1 MDIDKVISTASAKLS
16 EAVEHFSEDLK
27 SIRTGRANAAMLDG
41 VVVEVYGSTM
51 PLKQVA
57 NTVAVDAQLLQV
69 TPFDP
74 NNLEAIA
81 EAIRNNSALGL
92 NPSDDGKVIRLP
104 IPALT
109 EDRRKEM
116 TKQVSEKT
124 EDSMVRMR
132 SVRHEA
138 LNAIDQLKK
147 DKLLGEDD
155 AKRHQ
160 KRVEDLVADKRKAIE
175 DKAKEKEKEIMTL

>member
-1 MDIDKVISTASAKLS
+1 MEVEKVISSTATKLD
-16 EAVEHFSEDLK
+16 EAVNHFNEELK

-41 VVVEVYGSTM
+41 VLVEAYGSSM
-51 PLKQVA
+51 PLNQVA

-74 NNLEAIA
+74 NNLSSIV
-81 EAIRNNSALGL
+81 EAIRNNSSLGL

-104 IPALT
+104 IPPLT

-116 TKQVSEKT
+116 TKQVNEKT
-124 EDSMVRMR
+124 EEAMVRMR

-147 DKLLGEDD
+147 DKELGEDD

-160 KRVEDLVADKRKAIE
+160 KRVEDLMVGKRKTIE